1 YMKGT
6 IEEVVEAARGESG
19 GGGGGGGDGEK
30 AEEGV
35 DQAQEAVDQAKE
47 ALEQAKGAGGEEGD
61 EDEGGGAG
69 GCGGGGDG
77 DDGGVGSIGILANHA
92 PLMAILEPTELRL
105 YKSESDIVRFAQ
117 GEGYLQVV
125 DNSALV
131 LVEEAM
137 DPDSLDRSD
146 LETRLR
152 EARESLDQSEE

>member
-1 YMKGT
+1 M
-6 IEEVVEAARGESG
+6 ARTKF
-19 GGGGGGGDGEK
+19 K
-30 AEEGV
+30 AEVLTPEGQV
-35 DQAQEAVDQAKE
+35 FD
-47 ALEQAKGAGGEEGD
+47 D
-61 EDEGGGAG
+61 EVEMVSTRT
-69 GCGGGGDG
+69 
-77 DDGGVGSIGILANHA
+77 GVGSIGILANHA

-152 EARESLDQSEE
+152 EARESLDQSEEGSQEREHAERNIRRWEAFLEIAGGS